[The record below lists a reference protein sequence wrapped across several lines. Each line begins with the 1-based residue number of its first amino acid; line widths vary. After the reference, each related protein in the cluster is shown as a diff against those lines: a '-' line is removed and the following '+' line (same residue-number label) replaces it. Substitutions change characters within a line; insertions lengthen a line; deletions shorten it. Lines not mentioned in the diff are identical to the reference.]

1 MTRSFLFFS
10 LLVVL
15 LFAAY
20 GISAQSV
27 ITIDETKKGFVYSD
41 ESAIRLDLRT
51 NGFEVGYMWGSYETF
66 YKYKY
71 YNISVGNVKDPREYS
86 TRYNLPQIGAI
97 SSSYAYGKINSLF
110 QIKGAIGVRKS
121 FSEKT
126 KSDGVIIGY
135 NYEYGLNLGILKPY
149 VLRIAV
155 PGEGG
160 RNEALVYYSEE
171 TADIFLNQNLT
182 RSHAGFRSGWDNVK
196 LRPGL
201 NGRAG
206 LNFSFGRDDQFVRA
220 LEAGVDAS
228 LYFNAVDL
236 MVDSNKPYFINL
248 YVSLQLG
255 WRN

>member
-1 MTRSFLFFS
+1 MKKLNQIFLLFIIS
-10 LLVVL
+10 LLAVVS
-15 LFAAY
+15 
-20 GISAQSV
+20 IDAQSV

-41 ESAIRLDLRT
+41 ETAIRLDLKT
-51 NGFEVGYMWGSYETF
+51 NGFELGYLWGSYTN
-66 YKYKY
+66 YNTYKY
-71 YNISVGNVKDPREYS
+71 YNVSVGNVKDPREYKA
-86 TRYNLPQIGAI
+86 RYQLTQIGAY

-121 FSEKT
+121 ISEKP
-126 KSDGVIIGY
+126 KANGVVVGY

-149 VLRIAV
+149 VLRV
-155 PGEGG
+155 TMPGEGG

-201 NGRAG
+201 NGRFG
-206 LNFSFGRDDQFVRA
+206 LNFSFGQEDEFVRA

-236 MVDSNKPYFINL
+236 MVDSNRPYFINL

-255 WRN
+255 WRK